1 MLLIQEIDVSWTK
14 ASRGAPGS
22 IQRNAVPE
30 CLEMSMPKGAWPS
43 DKWLYQ
49 KSMFSEHKNFANP
62 FNQIDALE
70 AFKLKSFGALE
81 FNRENEGIG
90 VTLKPGDWRG
100 MPGYPPPSGRH
111 FILHDNA
118 YARIRYNWRIAHEEG
133 GWAYG
138 KTVFNL
144 IETARFNAG
153 IFVQNEPVIAYE
165 DMHWLR

>member
-1 MLLIQEIDVSWTK
+1 MLLIQEIEVSWTK

-30 CLEMSMPKGAWPS
+30 CLEMLMPEGAWPS

-49 KSMFSEHKNFANP
+49 KAMFSEHSGFTNP

-70 AFKLKSFGALE
+70 PFKVKFFGALQLS
-81 FNRENEGIG
+81 REDEGIG
-90 VTLKPGDWRG
+90 VTLKPFNWRG
-100 MPGYPPPSGRH
+100 MPGYAPPSGRQ
-111 FILHDNA
+111 FTLRGNT
-118 YARIRYNWRIAHEEG
+118 YARIRYNWRIAHDEG

-144 IETARFNAG
+144 IEAAHFNPSV
-153 IFVQNEPVIAYE
+153 FTQNEPALAYE
-165 DMHWLR
+165 NMHGLR